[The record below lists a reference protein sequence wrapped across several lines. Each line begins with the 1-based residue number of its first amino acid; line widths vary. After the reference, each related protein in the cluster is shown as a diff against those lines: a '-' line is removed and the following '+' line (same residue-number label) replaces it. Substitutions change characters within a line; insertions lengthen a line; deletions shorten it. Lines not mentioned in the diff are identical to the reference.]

1 MRQKILLATAL
12 LFAVACSDDP
22 TGPDDDN
29 VTPQMRADAAESVGA
44 IIASDVESMTSSPAN
59 SSALFNFGAD
69 LNTDDCVGVLG
80 VYVCTTG
87 VGDLSGEAR
96 LTFRDEGGT
105 QQDDYDPST
114 TASTMIDL
122 DIDGS
127 ILRAGLDVDFTAERD
142 LMVSGMLGTET
153 ARTWSG
159 NGTVNASSSM
169 HDNARTYSYTTTTVF
184 TGVEVTSAGQE
195 QSWPTDG
202 TATTNINL
210 QVVGGPDAGESA
222 TLTAVIEFN
231 GTVNVPLKIGN
242 VTYTLNLD
250 SGEVS

>member
-1 MRQKILLATAL
+1 RLEIGRSMRKNILTAAAL
-12 LFAVACSDDP
+12 LFAVACAEVP
-22 TGPDDDN
+22 TGPDDN
-29 VTPQMRADAAESVGA
+29 VTPQRRADAAESVGA

-59 SSALFNFGAD
+59 GSALFNFGAD

-122 DIDGS
+122 DSDGS

-159 NGTVNASSSM
+159 NGTVN
-169 HDNARTYSYTTTTVF
+169 
-184 TGVEVTSAGQE
+184 
-195 QSWPTDG
+195 
-202 TATTNINL
+202 
-210 QVVGGPDAGESA
+210 
-222 TLTAVIEFN
+222 
-231 GTVNVPLKIGN
+231 
-242 VTYTLNLD
+242 
-250 SGEVS
+250 

>member
-1 MRQKILLATAL
+1 
-12 LFAVACSDDP
+12 
-22 TGPDDDN
+22 
-29 VTPQMRADAAESVGA
+29 
-44 IIASDVESMTSSPAN
+44 
-59 SSALFNFGAD
+59 
-69 LNTDDCVGVLG
+69 
-80 VYVCTTG
+80 
-87 VGDLSGEAR
+87 
-96 LTFRDEGGT
+96 
-105 QQDDYDPST
+105 
-114 TASTMIDL
+114 
-122 DIDGS
+122 
-127 ILRAGLDVDFTAERD
+127 AGLDVDFTAERD

-184 TGVEVTSAGQE
+184 TDVEVTSAGQE